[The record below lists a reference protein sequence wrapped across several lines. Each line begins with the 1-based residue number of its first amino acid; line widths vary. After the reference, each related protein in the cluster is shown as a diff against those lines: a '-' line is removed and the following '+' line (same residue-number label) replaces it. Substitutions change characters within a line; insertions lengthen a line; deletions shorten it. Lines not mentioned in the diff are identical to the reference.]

1 MTARPDK
8 DPAQSGTSQSGKS
21 LSGTADISTSPAPD
35 PGAGDVGK
43 SAAKDAKTENAADDQ
58 SGASADRPDPDIAA
72 KCKDKTVISVDAMGG
87 DMGPATV
94 VAGIAESA
102 ARNSDIAFILHG
114 PEAELRPLIAKH
126 RNLSDCCV
134 LRDASGVVTMNDK
147 PGHVARHGKDTS
159 MWSALESVRAGEA
172 TVCVSCGN
180 TGALMLMSVLRLR
193 RLPGIYRPAIAV
205 MWPSRNP
212 QGFNLLMDGGAD
224 ISADAKDL
232 MQYALMG
239 ASYARNGQG
248 VKRPRI
254 GLLNVGTEEHKGRA
268 ELREAHDLITAHA
281 RGADFDFV
289 GFVEGRDLPGDTVDV
304 IVTDGFTGNVAL
316 KTGEGTATLIA
327 DELREAFRY
336 SWLSRIAA
344 LLAYPSLRRLK
355 KRIDPRRVNG
365 GVFLGLNGTVVKSH
379 GAADAT
385 GVSSAVKLAYELA
398 QSGFS
403 EKLATRVA
411 SATLPAQDSALSDD
425 DEGATSQ
432 SSTEMSR

>member
-1 MTARPDK
+1 MTVRPETTD
-8 DPAQSGTSQSGKS
+8 
-21 LSGTADISTSPAPD
+21 ADAGHPGPSAD
-35 PGAGDVGK
+35 GPGAI
-43 SAAKDAKTENAADDQ
+43 
-58 SGASADRPDPDIAA
+58 GASRG
-72 KCKDKTVISVDAMGG
+72 KTVISVDAMGG
-87 DMGPATV
+87 DAGPATV
-94 VAGIAESA
+94 VAGIADSA
-102 ARNSDIAFILHG
+102 RKNPDIAFILHG
-114 PEAELRPLIAKH
+114 PKAELEPLVARH
-126 RNLSDCCV
+126 RALAECCE
-134 LRDASGVVTMNDK
+134 LRDAPGVVTMNDK
-147 PGHVARHGKDTS
+147 PGHIARHGKDTS

-239 ASYARNGQG
+239 ASYAREGFG
-248 VKRPRI
+248 VTRPRI
-254 GLLNVGTEEHKGRA
+254 GLMNVGTEEHKGRA
-268 ELREAHDLITAHA
+268 ELREAHDLISAHA

-289 GFVEGRDLPGDTVDV
+289 GFVEGRDLPGDTADV

-327 DELREAFRY
+327 DLLREAFQY
-336 SWLSRIAA
+336 SVTSRIAA

-379 GAADAT
+379 GAADET
-385 GVSSAVKLAYELA
+385 GVSAAVKLAFKLA
-398 QSGFS
+398 QKGFTQ
-403 EKLATRVA
+403 KLADRVA
-411 SATLPAQDSALSDD
+411 KATLMSQDHGADD
-425 DEGATSQ
+425 DGAEGGSGGEDTS
-432 SSTEMSR
+432 SEAKT